1 MADRTQ
7 ETGLAALS
15 FARRVTAGLL
25 EDIPDDQMM
34 HQPAPGANHALW
46 IMGHVATADE
56 FFMKEVGKRPVK
68 KLDALKALF
77 FMGSAP
83 NPDPSAYPKAS
94 EIRAYLDASR
104 EDLLAW
110 FSSLP
115 EAELYAALPEEL
127 QSFAASP
134 AVLMSTIACHECL
147 HAGQLTT
154 IRKSLGLTPVFG

>member
-1 MADRTQ
+1 MVLIVVLLANLLPGC
-7 ETGLAALS
+7 ETLPPP
-15 FARRVTAGLL
+15 R
-25 EDIPDDQMM
+25 
-34 HQPAPGANHALW
+34 
-46 IMGHVATADE
+46 
-56 FFMKEVGKRPVK
+56 
-68 KLDALKALF
+68 DAEEERI
-77 FMGSAP
+77 
-83 NPDPSAYPKAS
+83 S

-115 EAELYAALPEEL
+115 EAELYAPLPDEL

-154 IRKSLGLTPVFG
+154 IRKSLGLTPIFG